1 MAAQATYKE
10 GRGMSRRVVVTG
22 MGAVSPLGLD
32 VPALWQG
39 ILECRSGAGPI
50 TLCDPEGLETQFACE
65 VKGFDPQNYLDR
77 KEARRNSRFIQ
88 LAMVA
93 AQEALRTSELQ
104 ISAENSADVGVLIGS
119 GMGGLEW
126 LVEQIDVLRV
136 KGPRRVSPFLVPAM
150 ITNMAAGQ
158 VSIMSGARGPNLC
171 TTSACSSGAH
181 AIGEAG
187 EIIRRG
193 WANAMIVGGSE
204 ASITRIGVAAFNS
217 ATTLSTRNEDPL
229 RASRPFDATRDGF
242 VLAEGAAV
250 LILEELEHARA
261 RGARI
266 LAELAGYG
274 ATGDAYHITS
284 PAEGGEGAVRSMG
297 LALRQAGLKPAD
309 IGYINAHG
317 TSTNANDRLE
327 TAAVKT
333 LFGEQ
338 AGRVP
343 ISSSKSQF
351 GHLLGAAGALEAV
364 VSILAMQHNT
374 LPATINYEHPDPE
387 CDLDYV
393 PNATRAAQVDAVMSN
408 SMGFGGHN
416 VSLVFRRYQ

>member
-1 MAAQATYKE
+1 
-10 GRGMSRRVVVTG
+10 

-32 VPALWQG
+32 VPTLWQG
-39 ILECRSGAGPI
+39 ILECRSGSAPI

-65 VKGFDPQNYLDR
+65 VKGFEPTNYLDK
-77 KEARRNSRFIQ
+77 KEVRRNSRFIQ
-88 LAMVA
+88 FAMVA
-93 AQEALRTSELQ
+93 AQEALRVSELQ
-104 ISAENSADVGVLIGS
+104 ITPENSTDVGVIIGS

-126 LVEQIDVLRV
+126 IVDQIETLRV
-136 KGPRRVSPFLVPAM
+136 KGPRRISPFLVPAM
-150 ITNMAAGQ
+150 ITNMASGQ
-158 VSIMSGARGPNLC
+158 VSIMTGARGANYC
-171 TTSACSSGAH
+171 ITSACSSGAH
-181 AIGEAG
+181 AIGEAA
-187 EIIRRG
+187 ELIRRG
-193 WANAMIVGGSE
+193 WASAVIAGGSE
-204 ASITRIGVAAFNS
+204 ASITRIGVAAFNG
-217 ATTLSTRNEDPL
+217 ATTLSTRNDDPQ

-250 LILEELEHARA
+250 LVLEELEHAKA

-274 ATGDAYHITS
+274 ASGDAYHITS
-284 PAEGGEGAVRSMG
+284 PAEGGEGAARSMG
-297 LALRQAGLKPAD
+297 MALRQAGLRPSE

-327 TAAVKT
+327 TAAIKT

-338 AGRVP
+338 AYRVP
-343 ISSSKSQF
+343 VSSSKSQF

-364 VSILAMQHNT
+364 VTILAIQNSI
-374 LPATINYEHPDPE
+374 LPATINYTTPDPE

-393 PNATRAAQVDAVMSN
+393 PNATRPAVIEAALSN

-416 VSLVFRRYQ
+416 VSLLFTRYHGA